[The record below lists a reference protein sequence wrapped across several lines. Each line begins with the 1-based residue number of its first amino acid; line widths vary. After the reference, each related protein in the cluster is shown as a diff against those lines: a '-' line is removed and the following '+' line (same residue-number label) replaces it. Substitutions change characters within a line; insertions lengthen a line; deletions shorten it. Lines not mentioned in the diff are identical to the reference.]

1 MAYQTVNPYD
11 NQTVATFDDL
21 TDEQLT
27 TLITQAQRTF
37 ESWSQKSFAERA
49 TVCAR
54 AAAILTERPDEF
66 ARLLTLEMGKLYA
79 ESLGEVALTA
89 QILAYYAENAETF
102 LAPEPIPTTN
112 PDDGDAV
119 VVSTPL
125 GVILGIQ
132 PWNFPYY
139 QLARVAAP
147 NLMAGNVV
155 MVKHASNVPQAA
167 AAFERLLLEAGAPEG
182 AYTNLYATK
191 DQLSTLID
199 DPRVRGVALTG
210 SEAAGAIVASRAG
223 GNLKKS
229 TMELG
234 GTDALIALADADLDK
249 TVQWAVWGRMNNG
262 GQCCVASKR
271 IIVVDEIADTF
282 LERFQVALA
291 DLKAGDPFDE
301 ATTLPPMS
309 SQAAADQLNAQIKAA
324 VEAGAT
330 AIPLGE
336 PVPTSG
342 AFVQPT
348 ILTDITPDNP
358 AYYQEFFGP
367 VALFFGVDSEDEA
380 VRLANDSHYGLGGSV
395 FTQDVAHGVEVAKR
409 IDTGMVFINHP
420 TWTRADLP
428 FGGVKMSG
436 YGHELAGF
444 GIQEFVNKKLINVV
458 PIDAPA

>member
-1 MAYQTVNPYD
+1 
-11 NQTVATFDDL
+11 
-21 TDEQLT
+21 
-27 TLITQAQRTF
+27 
-37 ESWSQKSFAERA
+37 
-49 TVCAR
+49 
-54 AAAILTERPDEF
+54 
-66 ARLLTLEMGKLYA
+66 
-79 ESLGEVALTA
+79 
-89 QILAYYAENAETF
+89 
-102 LAPEPIPTTN
+102 
-112 PDDGDAV
+112 
-119 VVSTPL
+119 
-125 GVILGIQ
+125 
-132 PWNFPYY
+132 
-139 QLARVAAP
+139 
-147 NLMAGNVV
+147 MAGNVV

-191 DQLSTLID
+191 DQISTLID

-234 GTDALIALADADLDK
+234 GTDALIALADAELDK
-249 TVQWAVWGRMNNG
+249 TVQWALWGRMNNG

-271 IIVVDEIADTF
+271 IIVVDEIADKF

-291 DLKAGDPFDE
+291 DLKAGDPFDK

-358 AYYQEFFGP
+358 AYYQEFFGRWHCS
-367 VALFFGVDSEDEA
+367 SEWTARTKPSGWPTTPTTGSADRCSRRTSRTA
-380 VRLANDSHYGLGGSV
+380 SRSPSASTPAWCSSTTRPGPGQTCRSAGSKCRATGTSSPASV
-395 FTQDVAHGVEVAKR
+395 FR
-409 IDTGMVFINHP
+409 
-420 TWTRADLP
+420 
-428 FGGVKMSG
+428 SS
-436 YGHELAGF
+436 
-444 GIQEFVNKKLINVV
+444 
-458 PIDAPA
+458 

>member
-1 MAYQTVNPYD
+1 M
-11 NQTVATFDDL
+11 
-21 TDEQLT
+21 
-27 TLITQAQRTF
+27 
-37 ESWSQKSFAERA
+37 
-49 TVCAR
+49 CGR

-66 ARLLTLEMGKLYA
+66 AHLLTLEMGKLYA

-102 LAPEPIPTTN
+102 LAPN
-112 PDDGDAV
+112 PSPPQPGRGRRGRGQHPARSDPRDTAVELPVLPAGPGRSPQPDGRERGHGQ
-119 VVSTPL
+119 TCL
-125 GVILGIQ
+125 E
-132 PWNFPYY
+132 
-139 QLARVAAP
+139 RAA
-147 NLMAGNVV
+147 GGG
-155 MVKHASNVPQAA
+155 
-167 AAFERLLLEAGAPEG
+167 AFERLLLEAGAPEG

-191 DQLSTLID
+191 DQISTLID

-234 GTDALIALADADLDK
+234 GTDALIALADAELDK
-249 TVQWAVWGRMNNG
+249 TVQWALWGRMNNG
-262 GQCCVASKR
+262 GQCCVASSDHR
-271 IIVVDEIADTF
+271 GRRD
-282 LERFQVALA
+282 RRQVPRAIPGGACRPQGRRSLRR
-291 DLKAGDPFDE
+291 GDH
-301 ATTLPPMS
+301 
-309 SQAAADQLNAQIKAA
+309 AAPDVESGRRRQLNAQIKAA